1 MKINDPSATPDF
13 YQRMYSYFERHLDIL
28 RRLQSDSVER
38 AMRFL
43 ILTNGG
49 GLIAILSFMGA
60 AESVR
65 DNPTSWRVAGLF
77 LLGVVLCGAL
87 AAENYHVAS
96 KTMDTWIKDMD
107 AALRAEIDV
116 EQPMANLNAALRYRK
131 WIAPILGYLAFSA
144 FIAGGVTA
152 LCVLPPHAAV
162 SAAAT
167 AAPAI
172 ILAPHSVA
180 ATPHK

>member
-1 MKINDPSATPDF
+1 MKISDPSAMPDF
-13 YQRMYSYFERHLDIL
+13 YQRNYSYFERHLDIL

-38 AMRFL
+38 ATRFL

-65 DNPTSWRVAGLF
+65 SNPTSWWVAGLF
-77 LLGVVLCGAL
+77 FLGVVLCGAL
-87 AAENYHVAS
+87 AAENYNVAS

-131 WIAPILGYLAFSA
+131 WIAPGAYLIF
-144 FIAGGVTA
+144 
-152 LCVLPPHAAV
+152 CVRGHNMIKQGAMYDRYKQACAQAQGQGTV
-162 SAAAT
+162 F
-167 AAPAI
+167 
-172 ILAPHSVA
+172 
-180 ATPHK
+180 